1 MRVCGHRGMQ
11 EMLETPQE
19 RCHEQ
24 DKDSMD
30 PVADGHGGGDH
41 CGSDRLRW
49 RRWRRWWWGA
59 RDGVRD
65 PATGNMEAAAHE
77 AVAAPSGWATSV
89 AQIAGGTGSTPLG
102 LGSPTVRSRVLGTLL
117 GAAQRDRCGAAATV
131 RPLTLYPYP
140 AVASAVAGTV
150 TMAIDDRD
158 NSGSE
163 TIGDVVTFAF
173 DRCQETA
180 REVIDGSVAV
190 ELSRLEATSVGGR
203 MTMSRLSTAATDG
216 RHAITI
222 DGTLRLEYAETSAWT
237 DWMRTTAEGEVTV
250 TLHTHR
256 FDDTVVMLP
265 GYFQEST
272 YDSMRQQGS
281 SQFNGTFRSAAVG
294 GLLQAETDPPFVDRE
309 SDEYPMSG
317 GLKVKGQTGAMI
329 VRSLSA
335 SDVRIELDHNDC
347 GTAEVMQTE
356 SWDWLI

>member
-1 MRVCGHRGMQ
+1 MSTTRSRWIRWPMAMAVATLAGVTGCGG
-11 EMLETPQE
+11 
-19 RCHEQ
+19 
-24 DKDSMD
+24 
-30 PVADGHGGGDH
+30 GGGGGD
-41 CGSDRLRW
+41 GGEPTVAFATLT
-49 RRWRRWWWGA
+49 
-59 RDGVRD
+59 
-65 PATGNMEAAAHE
+65 TGNMEAASHA
-77 AVAAPSGWATSV
+77 AVAAPFGLGVTSV
-89 AQIAGGTGSTPLG
+89 AQIAGGPGSTPLG

-117 GAAQRDRCGAAATV
+117 GTAQRDRMRIAAATV

-140 AVASAVAGTV
+140 PVACAVAGTV
-150 TMAIDDRD
+150 SMAIDDRD

-173 DRCQETA
+173 DHCQDTA
-180 REVIDGSVAV
+180 REVIDGSIAI
-190 ELSRLEATSVGGR
+190 ELSRLEPTAVGGT
-203 MTMSRLSTAATDG
+203 MTMSHLSTAATDG

-222 DGTLRLEYAETSAWT
+222 DGALRLDYAETSAWT

-250 TLHTHR
+250 TVHTHR

-272 YDSMRQQGS
+272 YDSLRQQGS
-281 SQFNGTFRSAAVG
+281 SRFTGTFRSAAVG
-294 GLLQAETDPPFVDRE
+294 GLLQVETDPPFVDRE
-309 SDEYPMSG
+309 SDDYPMSG
-317 GLKVKGQTGAMI
+317 GLKVKGQTGTMI

>member
-1 MRVCGHRGMQ
+1 MAMAVATIAAMTGCGG
-11 EMLETPQE
+11 
-19 RCHEQ
+19 
-24 DKDSMD
+24 
-30 PVADGHGGGDH
+30 GGGDS
-41 CGSDRLRW
+41 GE
-49 RRWRRWWWGA
+49 
-59 RDGVRD
+59 
-65 PATGNMEAAAHE
+65 PAVAFATLTTGNMEAAAHA
-77 AVAAPSGWATSV
+77 AVAAPFGLGVTSV
-89 AQIAGGTGSTPLG
+89 AQIAGGTGSTSLG

-117 GAAQRDRCGAAATV
+117 SAAQRDRMRIAAATV

-140 AVASAVAGTV
+140 AVACAVAGTV

-173 DRCQETA
+173 DRCQDTA

-250 TLHTHR
+250 TVHTHR

-272 YDSMRQQGS
+272 YDAMWQQGS
-281 SQFNGTFRSAAVG
+281 SRFSGTFRSAAVG

-317 GLKVKGQTGAMI
+317 GLKVKGATGAMI
-329 VRSLSA
+329 VRALSA

-347 GTAEVMQTE
+347 GTAEVLQTE